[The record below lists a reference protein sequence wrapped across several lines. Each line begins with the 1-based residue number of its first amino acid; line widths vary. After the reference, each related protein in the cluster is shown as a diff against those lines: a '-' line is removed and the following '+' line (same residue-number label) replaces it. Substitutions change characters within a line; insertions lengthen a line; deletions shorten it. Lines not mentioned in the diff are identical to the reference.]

1 MRERILYLPIVSPGT
16 YHDVALANKRGLRT
30 AFEAVADV
38 FQWDYIAS
46 RKELFVPHFRTA
58 IDAFQPTL
66 IFTQFQGSDW
76 ITPTELHA
84 IRQDFGVP
92 IVNWNGDVWEH
103 GLVTPDMLALL
114 HEVDLQLVINAS
126 VLPIYEREGIRAAF
140 WPFGVEMPNRPLP
153 EVPSYDVVFLGNNYS
168 EKRQQ
173 LYTVLRSLP
182 YKVGIYGSGWAQSE
196 GECNYDFTYAW
207 ALYENA
213 KICISDNQFPDAEG
227 YLSDRPWQAM
237 AAGCLVFQ
245 QYVKH
250 LLRWT
255 HIAHHEYVEWHIPDE
270 LPSLIE
276 EYLRIYDTPKVR
288 AIRHSAKDHV
298 LKFDTFDERV
308 KQLFKMLQGVTHA
321 S

>member
-1 MRERILYLPIVSPGT
+1 MRERILYLPIISPGT
-16 YHDVALANKRGLRT
+16 YHDVALANKQGLRL
-30 AFEAVADV
+30 AFERIGDV

-46 RKELFVPHFRTA
+46 AKADFVAKFREYIET
-58 IDAFQPTL
+58 FQPTL

-76 ITPTELHA
+76 ITPADLRA

-103 GLVTPDMLALL
+103 GLTTPDMLALL

-126 VLPIYEREGIRAAF
+126 ALDVYEREGIRAAF

-153 EVPSYDVVFLGNNYS
+153 DVPSYDVLFLGNNYS

-196 GECNYDFTYAW
+196 GECNYDFTTGY
-207 ALYENA
+207 ALYSKA
-213 KICISDNQFPDAEG
+213 KICISDNQFPEALG

-250 LLRWT
+250 MLKWT
-255 HIAHHEYVEWHIPDE
+255 HIGSHNYVLWREFNE
-270 LPSLIE
+270 LPSLVDDYI
-276 EYLRIYDTPKVR
+276 RIYDTPKVGG
-288 AIRHSAKDHV
+288 IRHSAQSHV
-298 LKFDTFDERV
+298 TKFDTFDDRV
-308 KQLFKMLQGVTHA
+308 SELMKFMREVTHA